1 MQSWGPGILSFEA
14 VNVNFGYFV
23 QHIGPMKKH
32 YWFFLI
38 PPSGPAS
45 GSWRCWKMLS
55 WGPGIQSFEAVI
67 MNLGYLGQHTS
78 SKKKTLWVLFNST
91 FRASFRPK
99 KVLEIAVLRPWHP
112 ELWSCKHESRIF
124 CSTYWLYEKH
134 YWYFL
139 IPTFKASFSL
149 MEVLE
154 NAVLRPRHPKFWSC
168 KHEFREFGQHT
179 GPMKNIVGSFYT
191 TLRASFRLMEMLEN
205 VVLRPCHPEF
215 WSCYNEF

>member
-14 VNVNFGYFV
+14 VNENFGYFV

-112 ELWSCKHESRIF
+112 ELCSCKHESQIF

-139 IPTFKASFSL
+139 IPTSGQASASWRCWKMQSWGPGIQSFEAVNMNLGNSVNIL
-149 MEVLE
+149 ALWKTLLVLFI
-154 NAVLRPRHPKFWSC
+154 PPS
-168 KHEFREFGQHT
+168 
-179 GPMKNIVGSFYT
+179 GPASGSW
-191 TLRASFRLMEMLEN
+191 RCWRM
-205 VVLRPCHPEF
+205 
-215 WSCYNEF
+215 

>member
-139 IPTFKASFSL
+139 IPTSGQASASWRCWKMQSWGPGIQSFEAVNMNLGNSVNIL
-149 MEVLE
+149 ALWKTLLVLFI
-154 NAVLRPRHPKFWSC
+154 PPS
-168 KHEFREFGQHT
+168 
-179 GPMKNIVGSFYT
+179 GPASGSWGCW
-191 TLRASFRLMEMLEN
+191 RM
-205 VVLRPCHPEF
+205 
-215 WSCYNEF
+215 

>member
-112 ELWSCKHESRIF
+112 ELWSGKHESRIF

-139 IPTFKASFSL
+139 IPTSGQASASWRCWKMQSWGPGIQSFEAVNMNLGNSVNIL
-149 MEVLE
+149 ALWKTLLVLFI
-154 NAVLRPRHPKFWSC
+154 PPS
-168 KHEFREFGQHT
+168 
-179 GPMKNIVGSFYT
+179 GPASGSW
-191 TLRASFRLMEMLEN
+191 RCWRM
-205 VVLRPCHPEF
+205 
-215 WSCYNEF
+215 